1 LYDHN
6 IGKVGDVGTVSV
18 WPYFVTLVNNV
29 PKLPEEVEAYCKK
42 LIDEV
47 GGDGGFIQDSGC
59 SVPYNVK
66 AENFRAMIKT
76 GKNYELSRK

>member
-1 LYDHN
+1 
-6 IGKVGDVGTVSV
+6 
-18 WPYFVTLVNNV
+18 
-29 PKLPEEVEAYCKK
+29 VEAYCKK

-47 GGDGGFIQDSGC
+47 GGDGGFIQGSGC
-59 SVPYNVK
+59 SVPCNVK